1 MYNAEDNQLRKT
13 QVTEAIEKTLL
24 EIGQLMLDKVSEK
37 LEKDYNCQ
45 LSGCLENPEYL
56 KHVLEDYFGD
66 AYDVI
71 LDSLKDKLEKIESK
85 TQVQQFLKVMAK

>member
-1 MYNAEDNQLRKT
+1 MHDAEDNQLRKT
-13 QVTEAIEKTLL
+13 QVTEAVEKTLL
-24 EIGQLMLDKVSEK
+24 EIGQLMLDKVSER

-56 KHVLEDYFGD
+56 KLVLEDYFGD

>member
-1 MYNAEDNQLRKT
+1 MSDAEDNQLRKT
-13 QVTEAIEKTLL
+13 QITEAIEKTLL
-24 EIGQLMLDKVSEK
+24 EIGQLMLDKVSER

-45 LSGCLENPEYL
+45 LSGCLDNPEYL
-56 KHVLEDYFGD
+56 KLVLEDYFGD

-85 TQVQQFLKVMAK
+85 TQVRQFLKVMAK